1 MKIKTTPYATY
12 TVIEKRIKKLD
23 SSKSS
28 PNSNIP
34 TKIIKDN
41 TDIFTPILRNKFNK
55 SLELVKLPSEMKLA
69 DLTPVFKKDDR
80 TNKEDYRPISVLSN
94 LSKVFERCLYNQLS
108 EFFGRYFQNTK
119 ALMLS
124 TV

>member
-1 MKIKTTPYATY
+1 MKIKTIPYATY
-12 TVIEKRIKKLD
+12 TVIEKKIKNID

-55 SLELVKLPSEMKLA
+55 SLELVKFPSEMKLA
-69 DLTPVFKKDDR
+69 DLTPVF
-80 TNKEDYRPISVLSN
+80 
-94 LSKVFERCLYNQLS
+94 
-108 EFFGRYFQNTK
+108 
-119 ALMLS
+119 
-124 TV
+124 